1 MRNKAFMDR
10 FRYLTAGE
18 SHGPALTAIVEGVPA
33 GLLLSE
39 EDIKVD
45 LARRQRGYG
54 RGGRMKIEKDY
65 GQIKSGVRYGKSLG
79 SPISL
84 YLENKDWPN
93 WLNRM
98 SAVPVDNPTEPL
110 QMPRPGHADYAGMVK
125 YRTDDLRNIL
135 ERSSARETT
144 MRVAVGAIAKK
155 ILSEFGINISSHV
168 IRIAS
173 VGSSVSALD
182 LNSGLKN
189 GKHFDKKKWDEI
201 VKAAEESEMACADE
215 KATARMMALVDEAQE
230 SGDSLGGKFEIV
242 ATGVPVGLGSHVHW
256 DRRLDGIIAMA
267 MISINAMKA
276 VEFGIGTQVGEI
288 PGSQVH
294 DELFYDDAAGYYR
307 GSNKAGGFEGG
318 MTNGEPVI
326 IRVSMKPLPT
336 LTTPLRSV
344 DTGTK
349 KAKQA
354 FRERADVC
362 AVPAAAVVG
371 EAMLAIVLV
380 DAMLEKIGGDSIDE
394 MKQTF
399 RNLPHVPM
407 GW

>member
-1 MRNKAFMDR
+1 MNR

-18 SHGPALTAIVEGVPA
+18 SHGPALTTIVEGVPA
-33 GLLLSE
+33 GLELSE
-39 EDIKVD
+39 ENIRID

-65 GQIKSGVRYGKSLG
+65 AQIKSGVRYGLTLG

-84 YLENKDWPN
+84 FLENKDWPN

-98 SAVPVDNPTEPL
+98 SAVPVEDSAEAL

-125 YRTDDLRNIL
+125 YRTKDLRNIL

-155 ILSEFGINISSHV
+155 VLAEFGINITSHV

-173 VGSSVSALD
+173 VVSPVSAL
-182 LNSGLKN
+182 NKTSGLVGGQN
-189 GKHFDKKKWDEI
+189 YDIRKWQNI
-201 VKAAEESEMACADE
+201 IKSAEGSEMACADE
-215 KATARMMALVDEAQE
+215 TTTKKMMALVDAAQE
-230 SGDSLGGKFEIV
+230 SGDSLGGQFEVV